1 MRSARVTPEPERI
14 LIVDDE
20 ANVLESFQRTLGR
33 AFTLVTAV
41 GGRAGIEVA
50 RTRGPFAVIVTDM
63 RMPEIDGLKFI
74 EAARASNPHAVI
86 MMLTGNSDQR
96 TAVDAVNVGHAFR
109 FLTKPCTRE
118 VIERAL
124 SDALA
129 EHRLRTAERTLLKQT
144 VGGCVQALLQVM
156 QLAKPELFDRA
167 ASASRIA
174 SWLADQTHHPHA
186 WQVEVA
192 AALADIGWVA
202 ADEPAGVGRR
212 PGADAGAALAGS
224 RRHAELGAGVLRVI
238 PRFDD
243 IAAMV
248 RLQFEDARSETL
260 ARTSPT
266 VSAGVHLLALAR
278 ALDDRLRQGEPWAL
292 AARELAQNEPA
303 GAVRDALL
311 GPPPD
316 WVEQSEGAQLLTIA
330 SGDVRPGMILQQD
343 VRTRRGDLLLASGN
357 VITEMIAERIRSMAR
372 TSRIDET
379 LLVLDPRRGGRPVT
393 KLVRA

>member
-1 MRSARVTPEPERI
+1 MIPEPEHI

-33 AFTLVTAV
+33 TFTLVTAA
-41 GGRAGIEVA
+41 GGRAGIEA
-50 RTRGPFAVIVTDM
+50 AQTRGPFAVIVTDM
-63 RMPEIDGLKFI
+63 RMPEIDGLKFL
-74 EAARASNPHAVI
+74 EAARAANPHAVV

-96 TAVDAVNVGHAFR
+96 TAADAVNVGHAFR

-124 SDALA
+124 RDALA
-129 EHRLRTAERTLLKQT
+129 EHRLRAAERTLLKQT

-174 SWLADQTHHPHA
+174 SWLADQTQHPHA

-202 ADEPAGVGRR
+202 ADESTPAAGRR
-212 PGADAGAALAGS
+212 SGGDAGAALAAG
-224 RRHAELGAGVLRVI
+224 RRHAELGAGVLRAI

-260 ARTSPT
+260 ARTSPA
-266 VSAGVHLLALAR
+266 VSAGVQLLALAR
-278 ALDDRLRQGEPWAL
+278 ALDERLRHGEPWAL
-292 AARELAQNEPA
+292 AARELAQAVPA
-303 GAVRDALL
+303 GAVREALL

-316 WVEQSEGAQLLTIA
+316 WVEQSEGAQVLTIA

-343 VRTRRGDLLLASGN
+343 VRTRGGDLLLASGN
-357 VITEMIAERIRSMAR
+357 VITEMIAERIRRMAR
-372 TSRIDET
+372 TSRVDDT
-379 LLVLDPRRGGRPVT
+379 LLVLDPRHAGRPVT